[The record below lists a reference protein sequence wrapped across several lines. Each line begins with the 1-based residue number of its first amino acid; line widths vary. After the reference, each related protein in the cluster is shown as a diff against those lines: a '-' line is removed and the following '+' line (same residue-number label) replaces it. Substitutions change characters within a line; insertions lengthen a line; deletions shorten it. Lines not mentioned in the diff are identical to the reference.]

1 MQLTKQQKIVGA
13 VLMLAVAAFVVDRWV
28 IGHDDDPAV
37 ASAPTPRAAGQRR
50 PVARQPKP
58 VAAAP
63 EASLGNL
70 AGLAARLGSIARNES
85 LNVDAARDA
94 FRPPASWVGAGRVAS
109 PDEMVVAAREFQNR
123 RLTAVI
129 MRTSGRGVAIIDQRM
144 VGVGQSLDGFVLVA
158 VKERSAVFRR
168 GTQRVELRL
177 TDDLPGAG
185 TTSEKTA
192 GVDTSR

>member
-1 MQLTKQQKIVGA
+1 MQLTKQQKVVGA
-13 VLMLAVAAFVVDRWV
+13 VLVLAVVAFAVDRWV
-28 IGHDDDPAV
+28 IGNDEDLAV
-37 ASAPTPRAAGQRR
+37 ASSAAPRQPAARR
-50 PVARQPKP
+50 PVARQTKA

-70 AGLAARLGSIARNES
+70 EGLAARLGSIARRDS
-85 LNVDAARDA
+85 LNADTIRDA
-94 FRPPASWVGAGRVAS
+94 FRPPASWVGASRTAS
-109 PDEMVVAAREFQNR
+109 PDEMAVAAREFQNR

-129 MRTSGRGVAIIDQRM
+129 MKSSGRGVAIVDRKM

-177 TDDLPGAG
+177 TADEAAGA
-185 TTSEKTA
+185 TSEKVA